1 MRPIALFALVIVA
14 LHFSVAACGGRSP
27 TSPTSQENASV
38 VAASRLGSGSANP
51 VVEAAL
57 PEGLERYIGGS
68 LGLGPARA
76 TVTCGAEHFELPVPP
91 GAGFTFIGVSTI
103 TRHGTTVSGSNRN
116 VMGGFVD
123 IEGEFVDA
131 TLHLRLRGVE
141 DSIGLTYT
149 EEWNAALRSE
159 GDRYLLTGQ
168 SSGSRKMNDGT
179 CVTDVTW
186 SGVPLSAEIFFV
198 PPPPPPQGPVAWN
211 VVISEFRSRGP
222 RGTTD
227 EFVEIRNDSLATV
240 LIGGWRLLASD
251 ASAGTSEL
259 LTVQP
264 GAAIGPGCRYLFVN
278 GRSAGY
284 SGSVG
289 GDEFY
294 QGDIADDGG
303 LALFRTDGT
312 IADAVGM
319 SLGSQFLEG
328 MPLSPLSGDAN
339 RSYARTSSDSNDN
352 SRDFSILTPSN
363 PQNRVS
369 VCGVGDGGSPTP
381 GPIPGPGP
389 NPGPGPVDG
398 GTMTALI
405 DGVPWIGT
413 ITVATIATGNNLVV
427 SATGSPGMTTIALN
441 SPAQIG
447 THTVGPTS
455 TVVGS
460 VITSPTVGWLAA
472 GPIGSGTM
480 TISTLTATTATG
492 TFSFTLVPNIGTG
505 PNRVV
510 TNGTFSAR
518 LPTP

>member
-1 MRPIALFALVIVA
+1 L
-14 LHFSVAACGGRSP
+14 
-27 TSPTSQENASV
+27 
-38 VAASRLGSGSANP
+38 
-51 VVEAAL
+51 
-57 PEGLERYIGGS
+57 
-68 LGLGPARA
+68 
-76 TVTCGAEHFELPVPP
+76 
-91 GAGFTFIGVSTI
+91 IGVSTI
-103 TRHGTTVSGSNRN
+103 TRNGTSVSGSNRN
-116 VMGGFVD
+116 VLGGFVD

-149 EEWNAALRSE
+149 EEWNAVLRSE

-168 SSGSRKMNDGT
+168 SSGSRKMNDGA

-186 SGVPLSAEIFFV
+186 SAVPLSAEIFFV
-198 PPPPPPQGPVAWN
+198 PPPPPPQAPVAWN

-222 RGTTD
+222 RGTAD
-227 EFVEIRNDSLATV
+227 EFVEIRNDSPATV
-240 LIGGWRLLASD
+240 LIGGWRLLASN

-278 GRSAGY
+278 GLSAAY
-284 SGSVG
+284 SESVG

-294 QGDIADDGG
+294 QGDLADDGG

-319 SLGSQFLEG
+319 SPGSQFLEG

-339 RSYARTSSDSNDN
+339 RSYARTGIDSNDN

-369 VCGVGDGGSPTP
+369 ACGVGDGGSGGMPPGPGPVPTP

-389 NPGPGPVDG
+389 GPAPGPVDG
-398 GTMTALI
+398 GTMSATI
-405 DGVPWIGT
+405 DGEPWIGT

-441 SPAQIG
+441 SPAQSG

-455 TVVGS
+455 SVVGS

-480 TISTLTATTATG
+480 TISTLTATSVTG
-492 TFSFTLVPNIGTG
+492 TFSFTLVPNMGTG
-505 PNRVV
+505 PNKVV

-518 LPTP
+518 IPTP